1 MESDTAFSQR
11 FAAKRLREV
20 ANTKLND
27 RKREYINE
35 TGFGDLT
42 SISPFTIPH
51 DLMEWITMN
60 IDTDTHELRYCTH
73 PFSFLPFFPCIIYF
87 LSFSLG
93 HVDSKELIQYFLGGF
108 QAESE

>member
-1 MESDTAFSQR
+1 MSGEEVMESDTAFSQR

-42 SISPFTIPH
+42 SIPPFTASH
-51 DLMEWITMN
+51 DLMEWLTL
-60 IDTDTHELRYCTH
+60 TL
-73 PFSFLPFFPCIIYF
+73 
-87 LSFSLG
+87 
-93 HVDSKELIQYFLGGF
+93 
-108 QAESE
+108 